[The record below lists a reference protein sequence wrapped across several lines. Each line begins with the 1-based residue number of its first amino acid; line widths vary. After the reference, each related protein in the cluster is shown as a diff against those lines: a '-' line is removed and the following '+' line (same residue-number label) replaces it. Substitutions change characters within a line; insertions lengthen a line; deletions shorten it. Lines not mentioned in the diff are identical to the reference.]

1 MPHRSPSPASPQLGH
16 PPDAGA
22 AVRIS
27 PPTFAFEA
35 VPTRAIATLQKLA
48 TLPRLVLLHAPSGYG
63 KSVTLSRLHAHC
75 QAQGMH
81 CLWITLDDRDR
92 DLGDLLYLLQLALPP
107 EHLHH
112 ANIPPRPS
120 AQQGNTVE
128 RLCQAQRPTVLF
140 IDNLGFCKDPRL
152 AALLAQLVF
161 HSNGHLHLALSS
173 IEPLPLDIVRAKLEL
188 QVLELQS
195 DHLSLD
201 RQSTARLLQAAGL
214 NHPSAGQLDRILQQ
228 TEGWPAAV
236 RLLQVWMSSAPAPA
250 AGTAD
255 AGLQGALDRFGGDQ
269 RDMAQ
274 MLARRVLADFDP
286 ALVVFMLEVALARE
300 FSAALAQRMT
310 GQADA
315 RERLALLLERNVL
328 IFPVDRKQQWF
339 RFHTLM
345 REYLLAEG
353 RLHLRP
359 ERRRDVLAQAAAWHA
374 EEGDEVTA
382 LEIALEAPAVPL
394 ATHLIDRVAQTV
406 VGKQGRM
413 APYIRWYAHFV
424 RVGGSPSINAHAWY
438 VWALCH
444 ALRYEATRQALDA
457 LDRRLAEAPAAP
469 QSAPVVHSHMH
480 FLRLVIDIYLDRLD
494 EADQRARE
502 WLDADLPRT
511 PLSQGTA
518 FAVASVAALE
528 RGEMRDARHLIAS
541 ARAAMTRAASHWG
554 LTWDDV
560 VLAIIEIHA
569 ARPDLAERIL
579 HDARERARTTLGEAS
594 DVLAILDFVQA
605 RAALDLGRVAQAAQH
620 ARQGLAR
627 ATDQGLILTAE
638 QGLLTCVALW
648 TPDAPEGLRA
658 DAIDQAIHRFP
669 PRLHTV
675 VSAGWLRRLLA
686 LGQVTQ
692 ALDLAGAAGL
702 HGITDPTA
710 PDHPPLHGERLL
722 AWADLQ
728 AAQGH
733 GDTLLDRI
741 DSLQKAPHLH
751 DRQRDRVEL
760 CLVACELHHRAGR
773 QARAVQALAQA
784 IGLAAPGKLL
794 HPFQRRERC
803 LRSLLAQHRE
813 REFGL
818 IQPQDLA
825 FLARLNG
832 LFNPTP
838 LSDPTTAAEAPT
850 PRELQLLGLLNQGLS
865 NQQVAD
871 QLALSVTTVKWHL
884 RNLYAKLGVGRRSA
898 ALAKARAHRML
909 PQ

>member
-1 MPHRSPSPASPQLGH
+1 M
-16 PPDAGA
+16 
-22 AVRIS
+22 
-27 PPTFAFEA
+27 
-35 VPTRAIATLQKLA
+35 
-48 TLPRLVLLHAPSGYG
+48 
-63 KSVTLSRLHAHC
+63 
-75 QAQGMH
+75 
-81 CLWITLDDRDR
+81 
-92 DLGDLLYLLQLALPP
+92 
-107 EHLHH
+107 
-112 ANIPPRPS
+112 
-120 AQQGNTVE
+120 
-128 RLCQAQRPTVLF
+128 LF
-140 IDNLGFCKDPRL
+140 IDNLGFCKDPKL
-152 AALLAQLVF
+152 APLLERLVF

-173 IEPLPLDIVRAKLEL
+173 IEPLPLDAVRAKLEL
-188 QVLELQS
+188 HVLELQS
-195 DHLSLD
+195 AHLSFD
-201 RQSTARLLQAAGL
+201 RHSTVRLFQAAGL
-214 NHPSAGQLDRILQQ
+214 QQPSSNQLDRILQQ

-236 RLLQVWMSSAPAPA
+236 RLLQVWMSSA
-250 AGTAD
+250 AGTA
-255 AGLQGALDRFGGDQ
+255 GPGPQGALDRFGGDQ
-269 RDMAQ
+269 HDMAQ

-286 ALVVFMLEVALARE
+286 ALVAFMLEVALARE
-300 FSAALAQRMT
+300 FSATLAQRMT

-315 RERLALLLERNVL
+315 HERLALLLERNVL

-353 RLHLRP
+353 RRCLSP
-359 ERRRDVLAQAAAWHA
+359 ERRREVLAQAAAWQA
-374 EEGDEVTA
+374 EEGDDITA

-394 ATHLIDRVAQTV
+394 ATRLIDRVAKTV
-406 VGKQGRM
+406 VGEQGRM
-413 APYIRWYAHFV
+413 APYIRWYAQFV
-424 RVGGSPSINAHAWY
+424 RVGGTPSINAHAWH

-444 ALRYEATRQALDA
+444 ALQYEQTRQALDA
-457 LDRRLAEAPAAP
+457 LDRRLAEAHAAP
-469 QSAPVVHSHMH
+469 HSAPVVHSHMR
-480 FLRLVIDIYLDRLD
+480 FLRLVIDTYLDRLD
-494 EADQRARE
+494 EADRRARE
-502 WLDADLPRT
+502 WLDSDAPRT

-541 ARAAMTRAASHWG
+541 ARAAMTRAGSHWG

-560 VLAIIEIHA
+560 VLAIIELNA
-569 ARPDLAERIL
+569 ARPDLADQIL
-579 HDARERARTTLGEAS
+579 RNASERARATLGEGT

-605 RAALDLGRVAQAAQH
+605 RAALDLGRMAQAMQH

-648 TPDAPEGLRA
+648 TPDAPDGLRA

-675 VSAGWLRRLLA
+675 VSASWLRRMMA

-692 ALDLAGAAGL
+692 ALDLAAAAGL
-702 HGITDPTA
+702 HGVTDPTP
-710 PDHPPLHGERLL
+710 PDSPPLHGERLL

-728 AAQGH
+728 AALGH
-733 GDTLLDRI
+733 GEALLDRL
-741 DSLQKAPHLH
+741 DSLLKAPHLH
-751 DRQRDRVEL
+751 HRQRDRVEL
-760 CLVACELHHRAGR
+760 CLIACELHHRAGR
-773 QARAVQALAQA
+773 APRAVQALAQA

-794 HPFQRRERC
+794 HPFLRRERC
-803 LRSLLAQHRE
+803 LRSLLARHRE

-825 FLARLNG
+825 FLERLNG
-832 LFNPTP
+832 LFNPAP
-838 LSDPTTAAEAPT
+838 LTDPSTTAEAPT
-850 PRELQLLGLLNQGLS
+850 PRELQLLDLLNQGLS